1 MPCKIMEILIS
12 SMYSWVDEVALS
24 QNLVISPATLSEIL
38 MKALELQVSLSFYR
52 KKLRRTHTGMSSV
65 VSN

>member
-1 MPCKIMEILIS
+1 MEILMS

-24 QNLVISPATLSEIL
+24 ENLDVSSAALSEIL

-52 KKLRRTHTGMSSV
+52 KKLRRTRTGMSSV

>member
-12 SMYSWVDEVALS
+12 SMYSWVDEVALPY
-24 QNLVISPATLSEIL
+24 NLDISPATLSEIL

-52 KKLRRTHTGMSSV
+52 KKLRRTRTGMSSV

>member
-1 MPCKIMEILIS
+1 
-12 SMYSWVDEVALS
+12 MYSWVDEVALS
-24 QNLVISPATLSEIL
+24 QNLDTSPATLSEIL